1 MLICCPRSNRHGND
15 QNAIKFAK
23 NLSYA
28 CVYGIFFIILPP
40 KLSFELFERNQKST
54 RSVLLLKRE
63 KLRKKNIH
71 MEAARQTSYDVD
83 VNRIGNPIADT
94 NGRSIKGRPIME
106 FMDELAKRLG
116 RHYGLN
122 DIREAL

>member
-1 MLICCPRSNRHGND
+1 MRVWDFFCNFAAEIIVRAFRAKSEIYAQRSPVETEET
-15 QNAIKFAK
+15 A
-23 NLSYA
+23 
-28 CVYGIFFIILPP
+28 
-40 KLSFELFERNQKST
+40 
-54 RSVLLLKRE
+54 
-63 KLRKKNIH
+63 KKNIH
-71 MEAARQTSYDVD
+71 MEAARKTSYDVD